1 MPLKRELFDSFL
13 TLLCR
18 TSGRLAPAIGE
29 VGSTRARYATLQHR
43 LHPLLSRGLANAFRI
58 KSGRDEPEPEILFGS
73 SACSRPLFHTL
84 LPAL

>member
-43 LHPLLSRGLANAFRI
+43 LQRSIEPRLGERI
-58 KSGRDEPEPEILFGS
+58 QDQERSG
-73 SACSRPLFHTL
+73 
-84 LPAL
+84 